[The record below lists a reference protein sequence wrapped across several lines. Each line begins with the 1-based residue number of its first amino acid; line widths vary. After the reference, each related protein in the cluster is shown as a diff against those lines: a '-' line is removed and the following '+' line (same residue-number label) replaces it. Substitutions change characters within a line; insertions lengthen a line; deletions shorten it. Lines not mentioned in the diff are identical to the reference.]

1 MKKKRLSGGGGFTPR
16 NFTNFQGFTIMEVII
31 AASIGIVVLSAVL
44 FLFIRGNQMFIF
56 DSRYLDT
63 QKNVRLVLDNISQ
76 DTRRAGD
83 VVSSAIGSV
92 PASTLQQLVLEVSSI
107 DASGNPITG
116 SNDYFRYTLNSTT
129 SVLEKT
135 TWAAVG
141 STRTSGTQN
150 ISLNISNLA
159 FGYLPTLAGAT
170 RITISITSTATVMN
184 KTHTKTLN
192 TSVKLRNK

>member
-1 MKKKRLSGGGGFTPR
+1 MKKKWLSG
-16 NFTNFQGFTIMEVII
+16 GFTIMEILI
-31 AASIGIVVLSAVL
+31 AASIGIVVMSAVL
-44 FLFIRGNQMFIF
+44 FLFIRGNQMFVF

-83 VVSSAIGSV
+83 VVSTAIGSV
-92 PASTLQQLVLEVSSI
+92 PASTLQQLVLQVSSI
-107 DASGNPITG
+107 DASGNPIGG
-116 SNDYFRYTLNSTT
+116 SNDYFRYTLNGTN
-129 SVLEKT
+129 LEKT
-135 TWAAVG
+135 TWVFG
-141 STRTSGTQN
+141 GTRTPGTKN
-150 ISLNISNLA
+150 ISSNISNLA

-170 RITISITSTATVMN
+170 RLTISITSTATVMN

>member
-1 MKKKRLSGGGGFTPR
+1 MNNRQLSG
-16 NFTNFQGFTIMEVII
+16 GFTIMEVLI

-44 FLFIRGNQMFIF
+44 FLFIRGNQMFVF

-63 QKNVRLVLDNISQ
+63 QKNVRLALDNISQ

-83 VVSSAIGSV
+83 VVSVAIGSV
-92 PASTLQQLVLEVSSI
+92 PASTLQQLVLQVSSI
-107 DASGNPITG
+107 DASGNPIGG
-116 SNDYFRYTLNSTT
+116 SNDYFRYTLNGTT
-129 SVLEKT
+129 LEKT

-141 STRTSGTQN
+141 STRTSVTKN
-150 ISLNISNLA
+150 ISSNISNLA

-170 RITISITSTATVMN
+170 RLTISITSTATVMN

>member
-1 MKKKRLSGGGGFTPR
+1 MKKKRFSG
-16 NFTNFQGFTIMEVII
+16 GFTIMEVTI
-31 AASIGIVVLSAVL
+31 AASIGIVVMSAVL
-44 FLFIRGNQMFIF
+44 FLFIRGNQMFVF
-56 DSRYLDT
+56 DSRCLDT

-83 VVSSAIGSV
+83 VVSTAIGSV

-107 DASGNPITG
+107 DASGNPIAGT
-116 SNDYFRYTLNSTT
+116 NDYFRYARNGTT
-129 SVLEKT
+129 LEKT
-135 TWAAVG
+135 TWAFG
-141 STRTSGTQN
+141 GTRTSGTKN

-184 KTHTKTLN
+184 KTHTRTLN

>member
-1 MKKKRLSGGGGFTPR
+1 VNNKQLSG
-16 NFTNFQGFTIMEVII
+16 GFTIMEVII
-31 AASIGIVVLSAVL
+31 AASIGIVVMSSVL
-44 FLFIRGNQMFIF
+44 FLFIRGNQMFVF

-63 QKNVRLVLDNISQ
+63 QKNVRLALDNISQ

-83 VVSSAIGSV
+83 VVSTAIGSV
-92 PASTLQQLVLEVSSI
+92 PASTLQQLVLEISSI

-129 SVLEKT
+129 LEKT
-135 TWAAVG
+135 TWAFG
-141 STRTSGTQN
+141 GTRTSGTKN
-150 ISLNISNLA
+150 ISSNISNLA